1 MYIAPLPRFS
11 NVNWLNFHNNY
22 CNSETISNYSTMLI
36 GDSMIT
42 GLTRFTNIWK
52 KYFRS
57 LNAINSGVSGDKLK
71 IFHNGVI
78 IYRHPFIS
86 KAK

>member
-1 MYIAPLPRFS
+1 
-11 NVNWLNFHNNY
+11 
-22 CNSETISNYSTMLI
+22 
-36 GDSMIT
+36 MIT

-71 IFHNGVI
+71 IFHNGEI

>member
-1 MYIAPLPRFS
+1 
-11 NVNWLNFHNNY
+11 
-22 CNSETISNYSTMLI
+22 
-36 GDSMIT
+36 MIT
-42 GLTRFTNIWK
+42 CLTRFTNIWK